1 MHATIPSGMAR
12 LSHDLETSAGKGRAM
27 AHAHLSYLAIIS
39 ERPEVLADFYA
50 TYFGMSAL
58 GRSPAGDIS
67 LTDGYFNLTFLKRR
81 AGLGEA
87 DDRLG
92 PHHFGLAVEDL
103 GEVQK
108 RLKTAFP
115 NAELREESG
124 DLYHGEARTF
134 DPNGYPV
141 SLSTRHFGVTPRPRS
156 FPALH
161 HIATSVPNRDEVV
174 RFYVDVFGF
183 QETSVS
189 VGYRQR
195 NHPARHVGD
204 GRTNLAILPDPE
216 LMRQMGEEREVGEEH
231 MALNTR
237 GGVAHFGFVVPDM
250 EALMQRLP
258 AGLSGLTNQRPARRY
273 MAEYRIFDPERNG
286 VDLSQEKGFEVGYDV
301 WVRAG

>member
-1 MHATIPSGMAR
+1 M
-12 LSHDLETSAGKGRAM
+12 GRPA
-27 AHAHLSYLAIIS
+27 LSYIAIVS
-39 ERPEVLADFYA
+39 ERPDRLADFYQ
-50 TYFGMSAL
+50 TYFGLTEL
-58 GRSPAGDIS
+58 GRSDAGDVS
-67 LTDGYFNLTFLKRR
+67 VTDGHFNLTFLKRR
-81 AGLGEA
+81 AGVDEDEA
-87 DDRLG
+87 GLG
-92 PHHFGLAVEDL
+92 PHHFGIAIADIREIEARLEDL
-103 GEVQK
+103 
-108 RLKTAFP
+108 FP
-115 NAELREESG
+115 DAELQPESG
-124 DLYHGEARTF
+124 DLHHGEYRVH

-204 GRTNLAILPDPE
+204 GITNLAILPDPE

-231 MALNTR
+231 LALHTR

-250 EALMQRLP
+250 DGLMQRLP
-258 AGLSGLTNQRPARRY
+258 AELSGLTNQRPARRY
-273 MAEYRIFDPERNG
+273 MAEYRIFDPEWNG
-286 VDLSQEKGFEVGYDV
+286 VDLSQQKGFEVGYDV